1 MAFHG
6 GLVGVLSAALWWS
19 LRHKKRF
26 LDVTDFVAPLVPP
39 GLFFG
44 RLGNFINGELWGK
57 VTTVDWGM
65 VFPGAGELPRHP
77 PQLYEAGLEGLL
89 LFTILWV
96 YSRKPRPLGAVS
108 GLFAVLYALCRIG
121 VEFFRLPDPQLGYLF
136 FGWVTMGQVLCLPLL
151 LAGVLLLAH
160 AAYEKRHP
168 SRDRVVLDDGSVV
181 WSGVEGAFPPPFQN
195 PARPSPFFTPFC
207 ATHVKQGESD
217 VSPDLASFDAY
228 PPEGYAARFGRL
240 SAMPPYPAQM
250 PDCPATRSAILTIP
264 GFYEIQTSCFGGIMA
279 KEDAIEVDGVVEEA
293 LPNAMFRVELEN
305 GHEVLAHISGK
316 MRKFYI
322 RILPGDRVKVELS
335 PYDLTRGRITYR
347 MK

>member
-1 MAFHG
+1 MPYPAIDPVAVSFGPVRLHWYGVMYIAAFLAAWLLGRCRAARPGSGWTADQVDDLATWAMLGVVLGARLGYILFYDLDAYLADPLEVFRVWNGGMSFHG

-77 PQLYEAGLEGLL
+77 TQLYEAGLEGLL

-181 WSGVEGAFPPPFQN
+181 WIK
-195 PARPSPFFTPFC
+195 R
-207 ATHVKQGESD
+207 
-217 VSPDLASFDAY
+217 
-228 PPEGYAARFGRL
+228 R
-240 SAMPPYPAQM
+240 
-250 PDCPATRSAILTIP
+250 
-264 GFYEIQTSCFGGIMA
+264 
-279 KEDAIEVDGVVEEA
+279 
-293 LPNAMFRVELEN
+293 
-305 GHEVLAHISGK
+305 
-316 MRKFYI
+316 
-322 RILPGDRVKVELS
+322 
-335 PYDLTRGRITYR
+335 
-347 MK
+347 

>member
-1 MAFHG
+1 MLPYPAIDPVAVSFGPVRLHWYGVMYIAAFLAAWLLGRCRAARPGSGWTADQVDDLATWAMLGVVLGARLGYILFYDLDTYLADPLEVFRVWNGGMSFHG

-44 RLGNFINGELWGK
+44 RLGNFINGELCGK

-77 PQLYEAGLEGLL
+77 TQLYEAGLEGLL

-181 WSGVEGAFPPPFQN
+181 WIK
-195 PARPSPFFTPFC
+195 R
-207 ATHVKQGESD
+207 
-217 VSPDLASFDAY
+217 
-228 PPEGYAARFGRL
+228 R
-240 SAMPPYPAQM
+240 
-250 PDCPATRSAILTIP
+250 
-264 GFYEIQTSCFGGIMA
+264 
-279 KEDAIEVDGVVEEA
+279 
-293 LPNAMFRVELEN
+293 
-305 GHEVLAHISGK
+305 
-316 MRKFYI
+316 
-322 RILPGDRVKVELS
+322 
-335 PYDLTRGRITYR
+335 
-347 MK
+347 

>member
-1 MAFHG
+1 MLPYPAIDPVAVSCGPVRLHWYGVMYIAAFLAAWLLGRCRAARPGSGWTADQVDDLATWAMLGVVLGARLGYILFYDLDTYLADPLEVFRVWNGGMSFHG

-77 PQLYEAGLEGLL
+77 TQLYEAGLEGLL

-181 WSGVEGAFPPPFQN
+181 WIK
-195 PARPSPFFTPFC
+195 R
-207 ATHVKQGESD
+207 
-217 VSPDLASFDAY
+217 
-228 PPEGYAARFGRL
+228 R
-240 SAMPPYPAQM
+240 
-250 PDCPATRSAILTIP
+250 
-264 GFYEIQTSCFGGIMA
+264 
-279 KEDAIEVDGVVEEA
+279 
-293 LPNAMFRVELEN
+293 
-305 GHEVLAHISGK
+305 
-316 MRKFYI
+316 
-322 RILPGDRVKVELS
+322 
-335 PYDLTRGRITYR
+335 
-347 MK
+347 